1 MKKKNAGMTTIV
13 VVCAMAIIM
22 ALALGLFLTVSVL
35 MKSAEKTSAQQQC
48 RILAVSLS
56 EEITKQLTSE
66 DKIYEDRISEEV
78 GRVEDVHNISLWHY
92 VKQNITSGTWPY
104 YEEQGT
110 TLHNEEN
117 AVRVFEM
124 EPSGVASE
132 IAESRISLYWI
143 KGESEKIPSQLIVK
157 TNITVKGQTCTIT
170 DTYELQRAGEEYE
183 TWKWKH
189 VDKR

>member
-22 ALALGLFLTVSVL
+22 ALPLGLFLTVSVL

-110 TLHNEEN
+110 T
-117 AVRVFEM
+117 
-124 EPSGVASE
+124 
-132 IAESRISLYWI
+132 
-143 KGESEKIPSQLIVK
+143 
-157 TNITVKGQTCTIT
+157 
-170 DTYELQRAGEEYE
+170 
-183 TWKWKH
+183 
-189 VDKR
+189 